1 MEQIQAFI
9 KQVSTGQASEAQDT
23 LNNLISAR
31 AMEALANK
39 KQEMS
44 SDVFN
49 GKETESTEET
59 A

>member
-9 KQVSTGQASEAQDT
+9 KQVSTGQAAEAQDT
-23 LNNLISAR
+23 LNNLISAK

-39 KQEMS
+39 KQEMAS
-44 SDVFN
+44 GVFN
-49 GKETESTEET
+49 GKEAESTEET

>member
-1 MEQIQAFI
+1 
-9 KQVSTGQASEAQDT
+9 VSTGQASEAQDT

>member
-1 MEQIQAFI
+1 
-9 KQVSTGQASEAQDT
+9 VSTGQAAEAQDT
-23 LNNLISAR
+23 LNNLISAK

-39 KQEMS
+39 KQEMA

>member
-1 MEQIQAFI
+1 
-9 KQVSTGQASEAQDT
+9 
-23 LNNLISAR
+23 
-31 AMEALANK
+31 MEALANK
-39 KQEMS
+39 KQEMA